1 MSAGPLVSFAA
12 LRARFLADTAH
23 GGEGATPALTR
34 ALERIGWRAVRDP
47 SPEELA
53 GYVVYLL
60 EACVHDHHD
69 VDALTRATAALLRDC
84 GPLLD
89 GGLPPV
95 EAYVPAAEELLRE
108 YVLPSTPSGS
118 HASFPPPFL

>member
-1 MSAGPLVSFAA
+1 MSLPFAA
-12 LRARFLADTAH
+12 LRARFLADTVH
-23 GGEGATPALTR
+23 GGAGATPALTR

-60 EACVHDHHD
+60 EACVHEHHD
-69 VDALTRATAALLRDC
+69 VAELTRALAALLRDC

-108 YVLPSTPSGS
+108 YVLPSAPAPSF
-118 HASFPPPFL
+118 APPAF

>member
-1 MSAGPLVSFAA
+1 MSVPFAA
-12 LRARFLADTAH
+12 LRARFREDTM
-23 GGEGATPALTR
+23 GGGVGATPGLTR
-34 ALERIGWRAVRDP
+34 ALDRIGWRAVRDP

-60 EACVHDHHD
+60 EACVDEHQD
-69 VDALTRATAALLRDC
+69 VAALTHALAALLRDC

-95 EAYVPAAEELLRE
+95 DAYTPAAEELLRE
-108 YVLPSTPSGS
+108 YVAPS
-118 HASFPPPFL
+118 ASAPGFAPPGF

>member
-1 MSAGPLVSFAA
+1 MTLPFAA
-12 LRARFLADTAH
+12 LRARFLEDTVH
-23 GGEGATPALTR
+23 GGAGATPALTR

-60 EACVHDHHD
+60 EACVDDHHD
-69 VDALTRATAALLRDC
+69 VAQLTRALAALLRDC

-108 YVLPSTPSGS
+108 YVLPSAGAPGF
-118 HASFPPPFL
+118 APPAF

>member
-1 MSAGPLVSFAA
+1 MSVPFAA
-12 LRARFLADTAH
+12 LRARFREDTA
-23 GGEGATPALTR
+23 GGGIGATPALTR

-60 EACVHDHHD
+60 EACVDDHHD
-69 VDALTRATAALLRDC
+69 VDALTHALAALLRDC
-84 GPLLD
+84 GPPLD

-95 EAYVPAAEELLRE
+95 DAYLPAAAALLKE
-108 YVLPSTPSGS
+108 YVLPSPSAPGF
-118 HASFPPPFL
+118 APPAG